1 MIGLIDCMSKISLI
15 IPHFPSP
22 STNDVLDQC
31 ITSFSGQYDELIVI
45 VNDGMGFGPATN
57 LGLKHATGDF
67 LVVCNNDIT
76 LLSGSL
82 RQLPIFDGI
91 SVPII
96 RPQPRDYKPR
106 AIFCMPRW
114 VYTQISSCGYFYD
127 PVFEIGY
134 WEDDDLIRRLGDI
147 KVFIQQKVI
156 VNHLDGGGL
165 TMKQFGEQEW
175 HDRNEQVFKN
185 KWG

>member
-1 MIGLIDCMSKISLI
+1 MTGPIDCMSKISLV

-22 STNDVLDQC
+22 STDDVLDQC
-31 ITSFSGQYDELIVI
+31 ISSFAGEYDELIVVI
-45 VNDGMGFGPATN
+45 NDGMGFGPATN
-57 LGLKHATGDF
+57 LGLKHATGNF

-76 LLSGSL
+76 LLQGTL
-82 RQLPIFDGI
+82 KDLVNHKAIT
-91 SVPII
+91 VPLII
-96 RPQPRDYKPR
+96 PPAKDHKPR

-114 VYTQISSCGYFYD
+114 AYRQISACGYFYD
-127 PVFEIGY
+127 PVFKIGY

-147 KVFIQQKVI
+147 KVDLCEKVI